1 MHTIKKTWTN
11 LILAPLWFLILILA
25 ISIYFG
31 GVGVN
36 EKDIPNKITD
46 NTPLIILMVQVLLL
60 SALLLSARKDHFNI
74 FKAGWTID
82 KKQIPIDVL
91 GGILTGAVIAVLYFY
106 ILSPLQYYLQ
116 LNIGDYVPAGETM
129 HALGQQTILFFI
141 ANVLFA
147 PFVEESL
154 YRNYALTKFLEQ
166 YSPAKS
172 IAITTIMFGLLHWVG
187 GLWYIVMTG
196 LFVGLPFAITAQKR
210 KNIVWVFAAHLTLNL
225 LEFIYITNPF

>member
-1 MHTIKKTWTN
+1 MNTLKRPWTN
-11 LILAPLWFLILILA
+11 LLLAPIWFLILIVA

-36 EKDIPNKITD
+36 EKDIPDKITE
-46 NTPLIILMVQVLLL
+46 NTPLLILMVQVLLL
-60 SALLLSARKDHFNI
+60 VTLLINTRKDHFNI

-82 KKQIPIDVL
+82 KIKIRIDIF

-106 ILSPLQYYLQ
+106 VFSPLQYYLQ
-116 LNIGDYVPAGETM
+116 LTIGDYVPPGETM

-154 YRNYALTKFLEQ
+154 YRNYALTKFLEK
-166 YSPAKS
+166 YSPNKS
-172 IAITTIMFGLLHWVG
+172 ILLTAVLFGLLHWVG
-187 GLWYIVMTG
+187 GIWYILMTG
-196 LFVGLPFAITAQKR
+196 VIIGLPFAYIAIKR
-210 KNIVWVFAAHLTLNL
+210 GNIVWVFIAHFTLNL
-225 LEFIYITNPF
+225 LEFFYITSQN